1 MAIAYSRPR
10 LLSPMLLF
18 ALGCFFVAWVGS
30 RSQTERYLSPDRG
43 LGYALGIVGGSLMLL
58 LLLYSARKRAPWL
71 GFLGS
76 VPAWFQTHMVLGLL
90 GPLLIL
96 FHSNFRQGA
105 TNSNV
110 ALYCMLVVAIS
121 GLFGRYFQG
130 RIHVAFQECQAT
142 LAALQA
148 QLDAMAQSESSAPWM
163 AGLAL
168 RSKSGVIA
176 LSEGLGFIPEILRP
190 PFIGL
195 RAWRLRRELSGYVRR
210 ESRAAAVA
218 RGLDPRSQRAEI
230 GAARDL
236 VAGYVDAARK
246 VLEFGAYERMF
257 SLWHVLHLPLFFM
270 LLAAGIVHV
279 VAVHVY

>member
-1 MAIAYSRPR
+1 MAVAYSRPR

-18 ALGCFFVAWVGS
+18 ALGCFAMAWVGA
-30 RSQTERYLSPDRG
+30 RAQTERYISPDRG

-58 LLLYSARKRAPWL
+58 LLLYSARKRAAWL

-76 VPAWFQTHMVLGLL
+76 VPGWFQTHMVLGLL

-121 GLFGRYFQG
+121 GLFGRYFHG
-130 RIHVAFQECQAT
+130 RIHVAFQERQAMLAT
-142 LAALQA
+142 LGS
-148 QLDAMAQSESSAPWM
+148 QLDAKAQAESAAPWV
-163 AGLAL
+163 AGLVL
-168 RSKSGVIA
+168 KLKSGAIA
-176 LSEGLGFIPEILRP
+176 MSEGLGFIPEILRP
-190 PFIGL
+190 PFIGV

-210 ESRAAAVA
+210 ESRTAAVA
-218 RGLDPRSQRAEI
+218 RGLDPRAQRAEI
-230 GAARDL
+230 GEARGL
-236 VAGYVDAARK
+236 VEDYIDAARK
-246 VLEFGAYERMF
+246 VVEFGAYERMF
-257 SLWHVLHLPLFFM
+257 SLWHILHLPLFFM

-279 VAVHVY
+279 IAVHVY